1 MVTEAV
7 GAAGTAGTA
16 STVSGVAAD
25 TQVLSVALRAV
36 TLCAPGAT
44 PANVGDTWNVPPSRL
59 YSNPAKNGAVMTM
72 VQGVDVKGGLMRT
85 EAVGAAGTAGTASTV
100 SGVAAD
106 TQVLSVALRAVTL
119 CARGATWA
127 NVVDSC
133 NVPPSRLYSN
143 PAPTG
148 AVMTMVPVGIA
159 QVG

>member
-59 YSNPAKNGAVMTM
+59 YSNPA
-72 VQGVDVKGGLMRT
+72 
-85 EAVGAAGTAGTASTV
+85 
-100 SGVAAD
+100 
-106 TQVLSVALRAVTL
+106 
-119 CARGATWA
+119 
-127 NVVDSC
+127 
-133 NVPPSRLYSN
+133 
-143 PAPTG
+143 PTG

-159 QVG
+159 QVGFFFKETAATEIYTLSLHAAIPIAADTQVLSVAL